1 MDYPKYDL
9 KANSNSTI
17 FEFIS
22 SGTQGDI
29 LKVIK
34 YTLMQNPE
42 IVNLG
47 FGDKININENMGT
60 FDIDDVNITDNGDRN
75 IILATVANATYIF
88 TELYPDKFIFFSGSC
103 KIRTRLYRIAISSNY
118 TELVKTF
125 FIFGI
130 LQNSHTGKYY
140 NVSFRKDINFI
151 GFLIKRK

>member
-9 KANSNSTI
+9 KVSSNSTI

-22 SGTQGDI
+22 SGKQGNI
-29 LKVIK
+29 NKVIK

-47 FGDKININENMGT
+47 FGDKININESKGT
-60 FDIDDVNITDNGDRN
+60 FDIDDVNTTNNGDRN
-75 IILATVANATYIF
+75 IILATVANATYIY
-88 TELYPDKFIFFSGSC
+88 TEIYPDKFIFFSGSC
-103 KIRTRLYRIAISSNY
+103 KIRTRLYRILISSNY
-118 TELVKTF
+118 NELVKTF

-130 LQNSHTGKYY
+130 LQNPITGKYY
-140 NVSFRKDINFI
+140 NVSFRNDTNFI

>member
-9 KANSNSTI
+9 KVSSNSTI

-22 SGTQGDI
+22 SGKQGNI
-29 LKVIK
+29 NKVIK

-47 FGDKININENMGT
+47 FGDKININESKGT
-60 FDIDDVNITDNGDRN
+60 FDIDDVNTTNNGDRN
-75 IILATVANATYIF
+75 IILATVANATYIY
-88 TELYPDKFIFFSGSC
+88 TEIYPDKFIFFSGSC
-103 KIRTRLYRIAISSNY
+103 KIRTRLYRIVISSNY
-118 TELVKTF
+118 NELVKTF

-130 LQNSHTGKYY
+130 LQNPITGKYY
-140 NVSFRKDINFI
+140 NVSFRNDTNFI

>member
-1 MDYPKYDL
+1 
-9 KANSNSTI
+9 
-17 FEFIS
+17 
-22 SGTQGDI
+22 
-29 LKVIK
+29 
-34 YTLMQNPE
+34 MQNPE

-47 FGDKININENMGT
+47 FGDKININEHMGT

-140 NVSFRKDINFI
+140 NVSFRNDTNFI